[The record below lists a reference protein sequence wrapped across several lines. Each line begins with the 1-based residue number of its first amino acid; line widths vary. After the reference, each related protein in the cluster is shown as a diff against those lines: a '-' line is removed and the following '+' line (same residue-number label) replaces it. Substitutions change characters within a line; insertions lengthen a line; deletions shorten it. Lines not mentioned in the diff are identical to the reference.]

1 MCREEDSAVT
11 LIGQL
16 AGFKF
21 VRCDGFFNCSCEECT
36 LFPSSSFTSGQLYAT
51 KSIDVKE
58 ICVVI
63 LLDQGD
69 FKIKSTV

>member
-1 MCREEDSAVT
+1 MCREEDSVVT

-21 VRCDGFFNCSCEECT
+21 VRCDGFFNCSREECT
-36 LFPSSSFTSGQLYAT
+36 LFPSSTIMSGQLYAT
-51 KSIDVKE
+51 RSIDVKE

-63 LLDQGD
+63 LLDHGN
-69 FKIKSTV
+69 FEIKSTV